1 MTITRYFLGILLLI
15 HVLPIITLYNH
26 FLSEVQGSDDF
37 YQTTDH
43 RRRPRPIHHD
53 DDDYPI
59 RKLESFRASLSSAA
73 PHKGSLISTS
83 APPSPPVGGGSNTRE
98 YHVTSY
104 GADPTGKSDST
115 EALLKAFADAS
126 KSVTNDT
133 LIAGISNVG
142 GAQIHLDGGIY
153 LVTHPL
159 RFPTSVGNILV
170 HGGTLKASDT
180 FPTDGYLIEL
190 STSSPPP
197 STHQTKEEKAKH
209 DRAAATRANLVSS
222 TYIYEYITFRD
233 LLLDCNY
240 RGGGIAVVNSLR
252 TAVDNVYVTHFATD
266 GILVRSGHETS
277 IRNSYLGQHITAG
290 SDPGER
296 SFSGTAVALL
306 GNDNIVSNV
315 VVFSAATGV
324 LVSGQANLISGV
336 HCYNK
341 ATGFGGVG
349 IYLRL
354 PGLTQ
359 TRILGSYMDYTG
371 IVAEDPVQ
379 LVVAGNFFLGDAA
392 LTIKSVKGVVNGL
405 AVVDNIFSG
414 SGSGVDIV
422 KLDGEFAEVQQVVV
436 ERNSVNGM
444 NLKATSARAH
454 VQGDREGPTWTA
466 DFNGVLLFPD
476 MIRHVQFSTLLDVAV
491 NGSAGSNFLQRV
503 NLVLRDV
510 SENKVVIQS
519 SENVE
524 LGNSTSVYVM
534 VDQGF

>member
-1 MTITRYFLGILLLI
+1 MRITRSFLGILLLI
-15 HVLPIITLYNH
+15 HVLPIITIYNH
-26 FLSEVQGSDDF
+26 FVSEVQGYDDYGF
-37 YQTTDH
+37 RNIDH
-43 RRRPRPIHHD
+43 RRGPHHQHHD
-53 DDDYPI
+53 DHYLV
-59 RKLESFRASLSSAA
+59 RRLEAFKASLLTSQKESLSS
-73 PHKGSLISTS
+73 
-83 APPSPPVGGGSNTRE
+83 PPTPVGGLRARV

-104 GADPTGKSDST
+104 GADPTGATDST

-126 KSVTNDT
+126 KPITNAT
-133 LIAGISNVG
+133 LIAGITNVG

-153 LVTHPL
+153 LISHPL
-159 RFPTSVGNILV
+159 RFPTTGVGNILV
-170 HGGTLKASDT
+170 HGGTLKASST
-180 FPTDGYLIEL
+180 FPTDGFLIEL

-197 STHQTKEEKAKH
+197 STHQTPEEENH
-209 DRAAATRANLVSS
+209 AATRANLAAAAA
-222 TYIYEYITFRD
+222 YIYEYITFRD
-233 LLLDCNY
+233 LLLDCSF
-240 RGGGIAVVNSLR
+240 RGGGLAVVNSLR
-252 TAVDNVYVTHFATD
+252 TAVDNLYVTHFATD

-290 SDPGER
+290 NDPGER

-306 GNDNIVSNV
+306 GNDNTVSDV

-324 LVSGQANLISGV
+324 LVSGQANLLSGV

-354 PGLTQ
+354 PELTQ
-359 TRILGSYMDYTG
+359 TRILGSYLDYTG

-392 LTIKSVKGVVNGL
+392 LTLKSVKGVVKGL
-405 AVVDNIFSG
+405 AVVDNMFSG
-414 SGSGVDIV
+414 SGKGVDIV
-422 KLDGEFAEVQQVVV
+422 KLDGGFGEVEQVVV

-444 NLKATSARAH
+444 NMKATSARAH
-454 VQGDREGPTWTA
+454 VQGSTESAWTA

-476 MIRHVQFSTLLDVAV
+476 MIRHVQFSTRLDVAG
-491 NGSAGSNFLQRV
+491 NGSADSNALQRV

-510 SENKVVIQS
+510 SKNKVVIQS
-519 SENVE
+519 PSDLE

-534 VDQGF
+534 VDQGGI